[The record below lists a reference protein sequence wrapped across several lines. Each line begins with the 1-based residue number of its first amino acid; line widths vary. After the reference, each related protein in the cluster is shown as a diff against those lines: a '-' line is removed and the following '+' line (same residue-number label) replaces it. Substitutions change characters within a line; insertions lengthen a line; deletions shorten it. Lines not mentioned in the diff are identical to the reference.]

1 LGNSR
6 DVGSTRALA
15 LCERTSSTSSDL
27 CSFCCEI
34 VGEVAMQTYSPLQQA
49 FATCQA
55 AKILVPESCSCCRRC
70 NEQMLQRIEACA
82 SCRGMYTGYVM
93 YIVQAA
99 IQAIKEGDLWLCY
112 GSAVKEVCALSAC
125 LTMSK

>member
-1 LGNSR
+1 
-6 DVGSTRALA
+6 
-15 LCERTSSTSSDL
+15 
-27 CSFCCEI
+27 
-34 VGEVAMQTYSPLQQA
+34 
-49 FATCQA
+49 
-55 AKILVPESCSCCRRC
+55 
-70 NEQMLQRIEACA
+70 MLQRIEACA

-125 LTMSK
+125 LADNL